1 MSSSVS
7 RSDACDESRQRSSV
21 ECTLLVWQ
29 VCSPVGC
36 SKRKPNRH
44 LFSRTWKYSC
54 LGDSKLTHYEVTASR
69 VSPQRTHVN
78 TGDAEFV
85 VGKDVNSVEYFLGSV
100 LACLNS
106 TGTMVA
112 RDMNIDIKSVEA
124 TVEGEVNY
132 ATYRGEEVED
142 RAGLQGLEVTL
153 SVETEGD
160 ADLDAWL
167 TSVKERCPVTDNVEN
182 ETSLSVAFK

>member
-1 MSSSVS
+1 MS
-7 RSDACDESRQRSSV
+7 
-21 ECTLLVWQ
+21 
-29 VCSPVGC
+29 
-36 SKRKPNRH
+36 
-44 LFSRTWKYSC
+44 
-54 LGDSKLTHYEVTASR
+54 DSELTHYEVTGSR
-69 VSPQRTHVN
+69 VSPKRTRVD

-85 VGKDVNSVEYFLGSV
+85 VGKDVNPVEYFLGSV

-112 RDMNIDIKSVEA
+112 HDMDIDIKSLEA
-124 TVEGEVNY
+124 TVEGDVNY
-132 ATYRGEEVED
+132 ATYRGEEVKD

-182 ETSLSVAFK
+182 ETGLSVTLG

>member
-1 MSSSVS
+1 M
-7 RSDACDESRQRSSV
+7 
-21 ECTLLVWQ
+21 
-29 VCSPVGC
+29 
-36 SKRKPNRH
+36 
-44 LFSRTWKYSC
+44 
-54 LGDSKLTHYEVTASR
+54 GDSEQTHYEVTASR
-69 VSPQRTHVN
+69 VSPKRTRVD

-85 VGKDVNSVEYFLGSV
+85 VGKDVNPVEYFLGSV

-112 RDMNIDIKSVEA
+112 RDMDIDIKSLEA
-124 TVEGEVNY
+124 TVEGDLNY

-142 RAGLQGLEVTL
+142 RAGLQGLDVTL
-153 SVETEGD
+153 SVETEDD

-182 ETSLSVAFK
+182 ETDLSVTLD